1 MAWPDGISDPHC
13 GSNNLQGYSRGAW
26 WDHTHP
32 PVLPWV
38 WEAYIWEVRK
48 GPLMLEARRVST
60 RKREVAFPFSLSC
73 WGPMDNQPLR
83 PSEMTSIHGKA
94 VAAPASNLF
103 MWHGK

>member
-13 GSNNLQGYSRGAW
+13 GSNNLQGYARGDG

-48 GPLMLEARRVST
+48 GPLMEARSSFNPQARSG
-60 RKREVAFPFSLSC
+60 LSF
-73 WGPMDNQPLR
+73 QPQLLG
-83 PSEMTSIHGKA
+83 SHG
-94 VAAPASNLF
+94 
-103 MWHGK
+103 